1 MPHFLRASS
10 TTKKIVFPLA
20 FGAFALVAVHAGAQ
34 QASPPPGPTPSA
46 SDPARPGGAPDGARP
61 DDGRNRPD
69 RPRFSEEDRTAFFN
83 ARLASIRAGLMLTP
97 DQDKMWPPVEAAV
110 RDLIKLRGEQ
120 RAQFQAQRQA
130 LSQSSGQSQGQPQ
143 DPAQAQQSNPLE
155 RLRLRGEAQMKHG
168 EAVKKFAEAAL
179 PLYSSLNDDQKR
191 RLRFLGRGLGQG
203 MMGQQGMQQNDRRG
217 PNDRGYDGRGDRR
230 WRDMDQRR
238 GGYRG
243 RDDNDR
249 DDRRGYGDRGGY
261 GDRRGSNDYQ
271 GYRPRSRQD
280 AQDSSDGFDRGNG
293 IEDWRDRF

>member
-34 QASPPPGPTPSA
+34 QASPPPGPPSA
-46 SDPARPGGAPDGARP
+46 TGDLAKPGGGPDGARP
-61 DDGRNRPD
+61 DDSRN

-130 LSQSSGQSQGQPQ
+130 QSQSSGQSQ

-203 MMGQQGMQQNDRRG
+203 MMGQGMQQQGMQQNDRRG
-217 PNDRGYDGRGDRR
+217 PNDRGYDGRGERR

-243 RDDNDR
+243 RDDDDR
-249 DDRRGYGDRGGY
+249 DDRRGYGDR
-261 GDRRGSNDYQ
+261 RGSNDFQ
-271 GYRPRSRQD
+271 GYRQRSRQD
-280 AQDSSDGFDRGNG
+280 SQDSSDGFDRGNG